1 MGKTFDVAVIG
12 AGMAGLVATRDL
24 TNQGYSVV
32 LLEARDCIGGRTYR
46 DQAFGGQLELGGGYV
61 HWTQPNI
68 WCELQRHGLT
78 VQPLL
83 EAGRSFWLADGKC
96 HCSRML
102 ARAFPAPRI
111 PRSSTIRIIE
121 HESIADRIDSLNL
134 SAYERDVGIAQLL
147 DAVAVYF
154 GGFFAFFETAGTWA
168 VQGGTKK
175 LADAILAESAAELR
189 LSTPVDAVH
198 DHGRGVIITMPR
210 AIIDRK
216 NPVRSH
222 KIWIRVRGEVEP
234 FAIFSPPG
242 QSPINAARTEKHH
255 EGDTIVLCMCSD
267 ADSIDP
273 TDRTAIQTALRRFIP
288 GLEGGWM
295 MHRPGKFTG
304 AGPAIRK
311 PHGNIRF
318 AGSDLSATGPGSIE
332 GALASGAIVARDLS
346 KALTKP
352 CLARCSNRG
361 QRVPCG
367 SLPTGS
373 DGRRHQLRFLG
384 LPGFLSQT
392 EQTSADLS
400 KKPFMRSR
408 RLAKRAC
415 DLPPTVEIQGNRL
428 PRPCTMCLLRSADCT
443 VVWLAGRKDRRAPTR
458 KPVGV
463 SSRSQGRS
471 ENNSPHRQRE
481 SHNLAQVVG
490 TRFNPSVEWQQARR
504 VIAQGRCAQQLNLY
518 LDIVDKPV
526 AACLSQKCMP
536 PCYVLEIT
544 ALIPLGHATEVS
556 PYFERALSI
565 IRSCWPITEMTSDAL
580 STEPQLFLA
589 VSMLDA
595 LFQYPLAHRNDAAIS
610 LRDRAIAEAFTW
622 VAIASAAQY
631 TSDNVGPVQPGQSP
645 SHARNLAF
653 AAWHKAR
660 EALFQSIGATGS
672 FRLALSLLLFG
683 AILPPQGLEQSP
695 AYAED
700 AVFAGWEA
708 NAPHSPSLPEDCH
721 PVDQLSP
728 EVGRNILELL
738 GSIEWFSWMSCSAT
752 ILMRPHAGA
761 APYQDHGYASL
772 KHCSLNGPAHAI
784 PREPTVEDSIIARA
798 QSRQH
803 TVTSLWFQDV
813 LGDVVDL
820 AVNHAGSI
828 VVLLWRSLTLLALLA
843 LALQGLMAGAPE
855 YNDFEQHYDAVTTL
869 IASWRSTFG
878 GITPT
883 TLSGLDRLPAR
894 VRRCVLFGATD
905 GDLAILLFHKLVRQ
919 VQQHLGDRTLLTAHA
934 RFHAKLSSAIP
945 YCHEQR
951 LISATHISYL
961 ASTNLGVSSPGFQGG
976 RGLKANV
983 QDIDAHLA
991 RLLFNISQPSLI

>member
-1 MGKTFDVAVIG
+1 MGKTFGVAVIWG
-12 AGMAGLVATRDL
+12 RHGRAGRH
-24 TNQGYSVV
+24 QRPHQPR
-32 LLEARDCIGGRTYR
+32 LLS
-46 DQAFGGQLELGGGYV
+46 FGGQLELGGGYV

-68 WCELQRHGLT
+68 WCELQRHRLT
-78 VQPLL
+78 VQPPL
-83 EAGRSFWLADGKC
+83 EAGRSFWLADGKV
-96 HCSRML
+96 HTSSTEEIMAVAAHL
-102 ARAFPAPRI
+102 LVPLFADARARFPSPTD
-111 PRSSTIRIIE
+111 PTLV
-121 HESIADRIDSLNL
+121 DKQ
-134 SAYERDVGIAQLL
+134 GIAQLL
-147 DAVAVYF
+147 HAVAVYF
-154 GGFFAFFETAGTWA
+154 GEFFAFFETAGTWA

-175 LADAILAESAAELR
+175 VADAILAESAAELR

-198 DHGRGVIITMPR
+198 DHGRRVIISMRAGDRAQSRAAVLPIPLNTLSNVKIITELTPAAR

-255 EGDTIVLCMCSD
+255 EGDTIVLCMFSD
-267 ADSIDP
+267 ADLIDP
-273 TDRTAIQTALRRFIP
+273 TDRT
-288 GLEGGWM
+288 
-295 MHRPGKFTG
+295 
-304 AGPAIRK
+304 
-311 PHGNIRF
+311 
-318 AGSDLSATGPGSIE
+318 
-332 GALASGAIVARDLS
+332 
-346 KALTKP
+346 
-352 CLARCSNRG
+352 
-361 QRVPCG
+361 
-367 SLPTGS
+367 
-373 DGRRHQLRFLG
+373 
-384 LPGFLSQT
+384 
-392 EQTSADLS
+392 
-400 KKPFMRSR
+400 
-408 RLAKRAC
+408 
-415 DLPPTVEIQGNRL
+415 
-428 PRPCTMCLLRSADCT
+428 
-443 VVWLAGRKDRRAPTR
+443 
-458 KPVGV
+458 
-463 SSRSQGRS
+463 
-471 ENNSPHRQRE
+471 
-481 SHNLAQVVG
+481 
-490 TRFNPSVEWQQARR
+490 
-504 VIAQGRCAQQLNLY
+504 
-518 LDIVDKPV
+518 
-526 AACLSQKCMP
+526 
-536 PCYVLEIT
+536 
-544 ALIPLGHATEVS
+544 
-556 PYFERALSI
+556 
-565 IRSCWPITEMTSDAL
+565 
-580 STEPQLFLA
+580 
-589 VSMLDA
+589 
-595 LFQYPLAHRNDAAIS
+595 
-610 LRDRAIAEAFTW
+610 
-622 VAIASAAQY
+622 
-631 TSDNVGPVQPGQSP
+631 
-645 SHARNLAF
+645 
-653 AAWHKAR
+653 
-660 EALFQSIGATGS
+660 
-672 FRLALSLLLFG
+672 
-683 AILPPQGLEQSP
+683 
-695 AYAED
+695 
-700 AVFAGWEA
+700 A

-721 PVDQLSP
+721 PVDQLLP

-761 APYQDHGYASL
+761 APYQDYGYASL

-828 VVLLWRSLTLLALLA
+828 VVLLWRSLTLMALLA

-961 ASTNLGVSSPGFQGG
+961 ASTNLAVSSPGFQGG

-983 QDIDAHLA
+983 QDIDAHLQPALVVKPYALAAETFADNIKELMPRLETKALVEMTSGLNRCLQGLQTLEDTLIMFPDSEYLENLHNTLSA
-991 RLLFNISQPSLI
+991 RHNANYY